1 MNPITLALS
10 LLPVLLALTPPL
22 VCLWLSGG
30 AR

>member
-1 MNPITLALS
+1 MNPLALA
-10 LLPVLLALTPPL
+10 LLPVLLVLTPPL